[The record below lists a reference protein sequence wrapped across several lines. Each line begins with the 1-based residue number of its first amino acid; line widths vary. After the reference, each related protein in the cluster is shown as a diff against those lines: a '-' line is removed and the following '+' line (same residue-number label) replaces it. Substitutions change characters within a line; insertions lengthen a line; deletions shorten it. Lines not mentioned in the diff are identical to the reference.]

1 MDTFF
6 EFLVKRKKSV
16 KDVLII
22 ALVLFATTAIVFL
35 LTYIYLTPF
44 SMFALPLQALVIF
57 LCYKLITSRNIE
69 FEYCV
74 TNGDLDV
81 DKIANRQ
88 KRTRVLTVEAKS
100 ISIMAPLGDSRIPPH
115 DKMEVTDVT
124 SGADNA
130 NVYCVIYGE
139 GKGKVL
145 YFEPT
150 PAMVLEIQKRN
161 PRNVFVEKQ

>member
-6 EFLVKRKKSV
+6 EFLVKRKKSI

-22 ALVLFATTAIVFL
+22 ALEVFITTAAVFL
-35 LTYIYLTPF
+35 LTYIYLTPL
-44 SMFALPLQALVIF
+44 SMFALPLQALAVF

-88 KRTRVLTVEAKS
+88 KRTRILTVEAKS
-100 ISIMAPLGDSRIPPH
+100 ISVMAPLGDNRIPSLNG
-115 DKMEVTDVT
+115 MEVTDVT
-124 SGADNA
+124 SGSENA
-130 NVYCVIYGE
+130 NVYCIIYGE
-139 GKGKVL
+139 GKGKAL

-150 PAMVLEIQKRN
+150 PSMVLEIQKRN